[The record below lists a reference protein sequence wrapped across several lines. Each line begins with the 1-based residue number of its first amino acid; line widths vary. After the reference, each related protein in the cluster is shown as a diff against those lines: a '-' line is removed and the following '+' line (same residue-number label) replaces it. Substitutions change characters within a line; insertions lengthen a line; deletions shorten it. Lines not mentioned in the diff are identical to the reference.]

1 MCVCAT
7 RPLRIIVSVFSNSDF
22 DVDWKLNTHEQNT
35 AVVFKLLI
43 SYQERGCANH
53 WSLPLTAYLGTDLC
67 SIVQNASR
75 GLSHPYLEIFVVV
88 VFCSVTVILRH
99 NWNLN
104 QAPEKGSTALGASD
118 SVYQTFNRP
127 ASYINIRQEC
137 PNDIHRAI
145 INFPVISLWHKLD
158 LMKERICLIN
168 CIIAAVHAGNSF
180 GFMILTSNT
189 FRFR

>member
-1 MCVCAT
+1 MHFLQTVLQCVYV
-7 RPLRIIVSVFSNSDF
+7 LHGIFGSLFQYFKF

-35 AVVFKLLI
+35 AVVFKL
-43 SYQERGCANH
+43 
-53 WSLPLTAYLGTDLC
+53 PLTANLGTDLC
-67 SIVQNASR
+67 SMQNASR

-88 VFCSVTVILRH
+88 VVFCSVTVILGH

-104 QAPEKGSTALGASD
+104 QAPEKGSIALGASD

-137 PNDIHRAI
+137 PNGIHRAI
-145 INFPVISLWHKLD
+145 IYFPVISLWHQTWSY
-158 LMKERICLIN
+158 ERGGEKNRISLIN
-168 CIIAAVHAGNSF
+168 CIIAAVHAGNLF